1 MAANTPSNPAP
12 QVEGLSGIDGTNK
25 DKIVQVGA
33 LQVGGQFVLTPDN
46 TTASDIFDMDADYTD
61 VNDSRYGTASLEIVH
76 RIGPYFFLQIDFTD
90 LIIEVVD
97 AGAGGSYG
105 SVYLGNFSG
114 DDFCIQNARL
124 YIETLEENDAAVFT
138 GDTTDTSPIITNV
151 SALTDIQLGATVTGT
166 GIAAG
171 ARVETIDS
179 ATQITLTENCTATGA
194 GVTITQAALSG
205 GDTAFEI
212 SLGDDEITVE
222 ADGDVGALGDDN
234 AKYAL
239 IAIAD
244 VSTFDEPSDENAVA
258 NFTDDG
264 NLYINYSG
272 TAATVDASGSV
283 KITGNIKMLGV
294 VLGLD

>member
-33 LQVGGQFVLTPDN
+33 LQVGDTVVFTPDN
-46 TTASDIFDMDADYTD
+46 TTASNIFELDGDYTD
-61 VNDSRYGTASLEIVH
+61 TNDWRYGTASLTMLQRV
-76 RIGPYFFLQIDFTD
+76 GPLFVFKIDFED
-90 LIIEVVD
+90 LILECVD

-105 SVYLGNFSG
+105 SVRLGAFVG
-114 DDFCIQNARL
+114 DDVVVQSARL
-124 YIETLEENDAAVFT
+124 YIEDLEENAVAVFT
-138 GDTTDTSPIITNV
+138 GDTTDTTGVITNV
-151 SALTDIQLGATVTGT
+151 SALTDIQIGATVTGT
-166 GIAAG
+166 GLGVG

-179 ATQITLTENCTATGA
+179 ATQITLSEVSTATGA

-212 SLGDDEITVE
+212 GLGGDEITVE
-222 ADGDVGALGDDN
+222 ADGDLGDFGDDN
-234 AKYAL
+234 CSYAL

-244 VSTFDEPSDENAVA
+244 VSTFDEPSDERAIA

-264 NLYINYSG
+264 DLFINWSG
-272 TAATVDASGSV
+272 SAATVDASGSI
-283 KITGNIKMLGV
+283 KITGNIKILGV
-294 VLGLD
+294 LLGLD

>member
-33 LQVGGQFVLTPDN
+33 LQVGGTFVFTPDN
-46 TTASDIFDMDADYTD
+46 TTTSAIFELDTDYTD
-61 VNDSRYGTASLEIVH
+61 PDDSRFGTASLEMLYRVGPLFAF
-76 RIGPYFFLQIDFTD
+76 RINFED
-90 LIIEVVD
+90 LVLEVTD

-105 SVYLGNFSG
+105 SVFLGAFVG
-114 DDFCIQNARL
+114 DDVCVQSARF

-171 ARVETIDS
+171 ARVESIDS

-212 SLGDDEITVE
+212 GLAGEEITVE
-222 ADGDVGALGDDN
+222 ADGDLGDFGDDN
-234 AKYAL
+234 CSYAL

-244 VSTFDEPSDENAVA
+244 VSTFDEPSNENAVA

-264 NLYINYSG
+264 ELRINYSG
-272 TAATVDASGSV
+272 TAATVDASGSLLLMGNV
-283 KITGNIKMLGV
+283 KIVGV
-294 VLGLD
+294 LLELD

>member
-1 MAANTPSNPAP
+1 MANPFTPAP

-46 TTASDIFDMDADYTD
+46 TTASDIFDMDTDYADAAD
-61 VNDSRYGTASLEIVH
+61 WRYGTASLEIVH
-76 RIGPYFFLQIDFTD
+76 RVGPYFFLQIDFTD
-90 LIIEVVD
+90 LIIECVD

-105 SVYLGNFSG
+105 SVRLGNFSG
-114 DDFCIQNARL
+114 DDFCIQSSRL

-138 GDTTDTSPIITNV
+138 GDTTDTTGVITNV
-151 SALTDIQLGATVTGT
+151 SALTDIQIGATVTGT
-166 GIAAG
+166 GLGVG

-179 ATQITLTENCTATGA
+179 ATQITLSEVSTATGA

-212 SLGDDEITVE
+212 GLGGDEITVE
-222 ADGDVGALGDDN
+222 ADGDLGDFGDDN
-234 AKYAL
+234 CSYAL

-244 VSTFDEPSDENAVA
+244 VSTFDEPSDERAIA

-264 NLYINYSG
+264 DLFINWSG
-272 TAATVDASGSV
+272 SAATVDASGSI
-283 KITGNIKMLGV
+283 KITGNIKILGV
-294 VLGLD
+294 LLGLD